1 MAKVQAKKAAK
12 AAKKNAPKKS
22 KPAPKKKAAPKPAP
36 KKKTPKPAPKKAAAK
51 KKPAPAPKKKAA
63 LPKKKPATAK
73 KKPAPAKKKPAPAK
87 KKSAPKPKPA
97 PKKAAAPAKKPA
109 PAPKKPEK
117 AAKKVAAPAKSAVKS
132 VAKGAAAVV
141 AGVAALPVVAKAA
154 KTVEKRARRPR
165 TRVTSSGP
173 VVANWFSQE
182 KARPSSFI
190 PAPPRAEAP
199 SLVAAP
205 PASSDRLIRPEEL
218 HELQVRTVPVRVD
231 VEQGGG
237 RVFISIN
244 PLEATLRPGEGIE
257 WDFRYLG
264 GADVIVD
271 EIVIEFDRPSPFGTL
286 IFKSRKP
293 GAARPH
299 RQLSGGAAQSSA
311 GKRLQY
317 TIRAMT
323 AFKTE
328 LANTKPSVN
337 IDS

>member
-1 MAKVQAKKAAK
+1 
-12 AAKKNAPKKS
+12 
-22 KPAPKKKAAPKPAP
+22 
-36 KKKTPKPAPKKAAAK
+36 
-51 KKPAPAPKKKAA
+51 
-63 LPKKKPATAK
+63 
-73 KKPAPAKKKPAPAK
+73 
-87 KKSAPKPKPA
+87 
-97 PKKAAAPAKKPA
+97 
-109 PAPKKPEK
+109 
-117 AAKKVAAPAKSAVKS
+117 VKS

-141 AGVAALPVVAKAA
+141 AGAAAVPAVAKAA
-154 KTVEKRARRPR
+154 KVVEKRARRSR
-165 TRVTSSGP
+165 TRVTSNGP
-173 VVANWFSQE
+173 AVANWFSQE

-218 HELQVRTVPVRVD
+218 HKLAVRTVPVRVD

-237 RVFISIN
+237 RVYISIN

-264 GADVIVD
+264 GADVTVD

-286 IFKSRKP
+286 AFRSRKP

-299 RQLSGGAAQSSA
+299 RQMSGGAAASSA
-311 GKRLQY
+311 GKRVQY

-328 LANTKPSVN
+328 LANTRPFMN
-337 IDS
+337 IVG